1 MMSSH
6 STMKYRDYCL
16 QHKIPFFPLRLWIHP
31 KWIDGNKSKGVDVEL
46 LSDGSQKQTK
56 QICGDKFKSKADII
70 KFYGEE
76 LGNWVIENNTKP
88 TGKAVYKWNVIPTFN
103 DFNLPK
109 RLIKKYMKARW
120 YNWNHGNSMKY
131 THFAVDTRCIGIID
145 IDCEL
150 DEDSPIHDLKSK
162 LPFKCSNTKAFGG
175 HLIFNREDIPFPEDR
190 TSKHLPKKY
199 GKCWSKTRNQNVE
212 GVELLQGI
220 WEWSKIDDDICFPQ
234 DCEENNALVSLD
246 QVPVLKQILLKLTE
260 INNNIISSNMNQ
272 GETKTQRE
280 PTTTPPPA
288 PLPVSVGVPV
298 RPVGVCDCGK
308 NCPLTII
315 RENLAHYK
323 VEALANAQTAGGMVK
338 ACASSACEAVY
349 DIVLDC
355 CMREGANF
363 SNEGWVRQRW
373 DSYNIISHASYKHTY
388 DTKYSVPFVPKFDWF
403 KFNRDPEKIVKERFL
418 KNHRNDFIINTDYKR
433 EQAQLCYFESIHQLW
448 KHDPK
453 VGIGKSVI
461 HHLLMKE
468 REYWEVEMEASIE
481 AMDAPTQDAAGVTIP
496 NPKAEEA
503 TKTMI
508 SHLRKYNSTGGWLP
522 GMVRN
527 IYNELLYDY
536 KLRKVVQFNLMPH
549 TTHLFQFN
557 NGAYNLKTGKLTPRT
572 RDMYITDSG
581 ILNYDYP
588 TEYEDAEIEAHLKPK
603 TDILEK
609 MIREIIPNKRD
620 RDAWCS
626 WKGYCLTGDILG
638 QMMMLYLG
646 ASAGNGKSTLTEMFA
661 NAFPCYCK
669 KIGMDAVCDKTKDD
683 KSLGRLVNTS
693 YRSVYVEEIEEIGL
707 KIKQLTQDLVPVKP
721 LYMEEMDLNVM
732 FKLEANCNKVPI
744 CKTDEGVLRRMRQIE
759 CNSIFVDDE
768 DDVEL
773 ENHKYLKNPS
783 LGNMFKQDQ
792 EMKIALFRYF
802 AKHAKAYYDMGVNTF
817 QKQFDGMAEAF
828 KETNQDDDTMAEFLG
843 LFVEDVDDEATISK
857 TQMLQYLFNE
867 TGDEFVKTNANGIQ
881 YKKFSLI
888 RNEFKRKR
896 FKYESQMRISG
907 QKGFFTNIKFI
918 GDETNDDE

>member
-1 MMSSH
+1 
-6 STMKYRDYCL
+6 MKYLNYCL
-16 QHKIPFFPLRLWIHP
+16 QHKIPIFPFKLWIKP
-31 KWIDGNKSKGVDVEL
+31 AQKRVGGQYVSTGET
-46 LSDGSQKQTK
+46 LSDGSLKMDK
-56 QICGDKFKSKADII
+56 QICADKFKNAAEVK
-70 KFYGEE
+70 KFYGDEVGDI
-76 LGNWVIENNTKP
+76 LLNKP
-88 TGKAVYKWNVIPTFN
+88 TTKTTTGGVIKLCPDFN
-103 DFNLPK
+103 DFNMPK
-109 RLIKKYMKARW
+109 RLLNKFRGRRFKS
-120 YNWNHGNSMKY
+120 WNNGNPMEY
-131 THFAVDTRCIGIID
+131 THFAVDTRYIGILD

-150 DEDSPIHDLKSK
+150 PEDSPIHKLREK
-162 LPFKCSNTKAFGG
+162 LPFKKSNSKKFGG
-175 HLIFNREDIPFPEDR
+175 HLIFNRDSIPFPEGR
-190 TSKHLPKKY
+190 TSQDLPKKY
-199 GKCWSKTRNQNVE
+199 GECKNGE
-212 GVELLQGI
+212 AGLEFLDGI
-220 WEWSKIDDDICFPQ
+220 WEWSPLDDDIYFPQ
-234 DCEENNALVSLD
+234 DCEEGSAPPELEV
-246 QVPVLKQILLKLTE
+246 VPLLKKILLKLTE

-280 PTTTPPPA
+280 PTTTPPP
-288 PLPVSVGVPV
+288 LPVSVGVPV
-298 RPVGVCDCGK
+298 RPVGVCICGK
-308 NCPLTII
+308 NCPLSTIQ
-315 RENLAHYK
+315 ENLAHYA
-323 VEALANAQTAGGMVK
+323 VEQLASVGLASGLII
-338 ACASSACEAVY
+338 ACASSGCDAVY
-349 DIVLDC
+349 DIVLGC

-363 SNEGWVRQRW
+363 SDETWVRGRW
-373 DSYNIISHASYKHTY
+373 DSYDVLTHAGYKRVY

-453 VGIGKSVI
+453 TGIGKSVI

-468 REYWEVEMEASIE
+468 REYWAVEMEASIE
-481 AMDAPTQDAAGVTIP
+481 AMDAPTQDADGATIP
-496 NPKAEEA
+496 NQKAEEA

-557 NGAYNLKTGKLTPRT
+557 NGAYNLKTGKLIPRS
-572 RDMYITDSG
+572 RDMYITDTG

-588 TEYEDAEIEAHLKPK
+588 TEYEEAEIEAHLKTK
-603 TDILEK
+603 TDILVK

-620 RDAWCS
+620 REAWCS

-802 AKHAKAYYDMGVNTF
+802 AKHAKEYYDMGVNKF

-828 KETNQDDDTMAEFLG
+828 KETNQDDDSMAEFIG
-843 LFVEDVDDEATISK
+843 LFVEDVDDESTISK
-857 TQMLQYLFNE
+857 TQMLQHLFNE
-867 TGDEFVKTNANGIQ
+867 TADEFVKTNGNGIQ

-907 QKGFFTNIKFI
+907 QKGFFTNIRFI